1 MGEEVDEV
9 ELEVTDDT
17 SDVVV
22 VSPPGRT
29 FGVEKADVD
38 SALVATSEVAA
49 VVLGATVL
57 AGVV

>member
-1 MGEEVDEV
+1 MDEV
-9 ELEVTDDT
+9 ELEVTEET

-29 FGVEKADVD
+29 LGVEKADVD